1 MVTASS
7 TARAALEAAAGK
19 ENLREATETDAIGGV
34 QPKWCARASDT
45 EQVAAVLRA
54 ASEHGL
60 RVVPKGSGS
69 KLHWGTPPRAVDL
82 LLDLSTSSGVVEH
95 AAGDLVVHAKAGTP
109 LAEINRTVE
118 KTGQQLAISQPFPTA
133 TVGGAIATGLS
144 GPQRH
149 LFGGVRDLLIGIT
162 VVRADGTI
170 TKSGGKVVKNVAGYD
185 LGKIYTGSFGT
196 LGVITEAVFRLHPL
210 SAEYRWITATADTT
224 AEAAGIADAVRRS
237 QAVPTGIEV
246 HATTDGPITVCAQLE
261 GRPEATHQRAT
272 ELASALSNNTEVTPQ
287 PPAWWAQLPFPTGT
301 GMRIGIKPADLDQ
314 LLTTARR
321 AAQDNDLQLELTG
334 AAGLGVL
341 HAGLAPDTEPTAAAR
356 FVEAIRNNAEYAVVL
371 HAPQPVRDAIDLWG
385 PLGSGQLN
393 LMRRVKNQF
402 DPENRLAPG
411 RFVGGI

>member
-224 AEAAGIADAVRRS
+224 AEAAGIADAE
-237 QAVPTGIEV
+237 I
-246 HATTDGPITVCAQLE
+246 
-261 GRPEATHQRAT
+261 GRAH
-272 ELASALSNNTEVTPQ
+272 V
-287 PPAWWAQLPFPTGT
+287 
-301 GMRIGIKPADLDQ
+301 
-314 LLTTARR
+314 
-321 AAQDNDLQLELTG
+321 
-334 AAGLGVL
+334 
-341 HAGLAPDTEPTAAAR
+341 
-356 FVEAIRNNAEYAVVL
+356 
-371 HAPQPVRDAIDLWG
+371 
-385 PLGSGQLN
+385 
-393 LMRRVKNQF
+393 
-402 DPENRLAPG
+402 
-411 RFVGGI
+411 